1 MPKTTNK
8 KSSIKKKH
16 NILMITP
23 YLPRRSQSGGQ
34 NSSYYSIKYLAP
46 NNNITLVCYSR
57 DQEGLEDIQ
66 QYCEKVIVVK
76 RGATWDLKK
85 ILFTGFST
93 YPFLVTNYISKD
105 LKNTIQ
111 AELTKKKYDL
121 IHCECFYLM
130 PNIPKTDIPIVLV
143 DQTIEYAVYEHYVKT
158 LKGIKKLLAP
168 LLWLD
173 VLKLKHWETYYWK
186 TVHTMVAFAHEDQE
200 LITKMTGRS
209 DIKLFQNGVDKR
221 YYDSKSKTK
230 RSEYPSVMFGA
241 SNMKWMQN
249 RESAEILFQEV
260 WPEIKKAVPDAKLY
274 IVGRYAPD
282 FYGHW
287 ASKDVIVVEADAD
300 GKKKDPIYY
309 YQYSW
314 VLSAPIMSGGGAR
327 NKFFEAMACR
337 LPIITT
343 AAGMGGIKLE
353 NGKQSIVCKPEEIAS
368 QTISLLKDK
377 KRREEM
383 GKQANL
389 LVKNNYSYESSARGL
404 NDIYAQISKNN

>member
-1 MPKTTNK
+1 MSQKN
-8 KSSIKKKH
+8 KH

-46 NNNITLVCYSR
+46 NNNITLICYSR

-66 QYCEKVIVVK
+66 QYCKKVIVVK

-85 ILFTGFST
+85 ILYTGFST
-93 YPFLVTNYISKD
+93 YPFLVTNYISHD

-111 AELTKKKYDL
+111 TQLNKNKFDL

-130 PNIPKTDIPIVLV
+130 PNIPQTKTPIVLV

-158 LKGIKKLLAP
+158 LKGFKKLLAP

-173 VLKLKHWETYYWK
+173 VLKLKYWETYYWK

-221 YYDSKSKTK
+221 YYDSLPKTK
-230 RSEYPSVMFGA
+230 RSSHPSVMFGA

-249 RESAEILFQEV
+249 RESAEILYHQV
-260 WPEIKKAVPDAKLY
+260 WPEIKKAVPKAKLY
-274 IVGRYAPD
+274 IIGRYAPET
-282 FYGHW
+282 YGQW
-287 ASKDVIVVEADAD
+287 ASKDVIVAEADTD
-300 GKKKDPIYY
+300 GQPKDPIYY
-309 YQYSW
+309 YQYAW

-343 AAGMGGIKLE
+343 AAGMGGIKIT
-353 NGKQSIVCKPEEIAS
+353 NGKQAIVCQANKIAKE
-368 QTISLLKDK
+368 TIALLKDK
-377 KRREEM
+377 KRRQEI
-383 GKQANL
+383 GHQANL
-389 LVKNNYSYESSARGL
+389 LVKNNYSYESSAKGL
-404 NDIYAQISKNN
+404 NDIYAQICQNN

>member
-1 MPKTTNK
+1 
-8 KSSIKKKH
+8 
-16 NILMITP
+16 
-23 YLPRRSQSGGQ
+23 
-34 NSSYYSIKYLAP
+34 
-46 NNNITLVCYSR
+46 
-57 DQEGLEDIQ
+57 
-66 QYCEKVIVVK
+66 
-76 RGATWDLKK
+76 
-85 ILFTGFST
+85 
-93 YPFLVTNYISKD
+93 
-105 LKNTIQ
+105 
-111 AELTKKKYDL
+111 
-121 IHCECFYLM
+121 
-130 PNIPKTDIPIVLV
+130 
-143 DQTIEYAVYEHYVKT
+143 
-158 LKGIKKLLAP
+158 
-168 LLWLD
+168 
-173 VLKLKHWETYYWK
+173 
-186 TVHTMVAFAHEDQE
+186 
-200 LITKMTGRS
+200 
-209 DIKLFQNGVDKR
+209 
-221 YYDSKSKTK
+221 
-230 RSEYPSVMFGA
+230 MFGA

-404 NDIYAQISKNN
+404 NDIYAQISKNNWSIHRHLKL